1 MARYYNC
8 GSVNIQ
14 AAIDSI
20 LADGGGMT
28 EKSDWDGRQYA
39 PGITHVSVYSRKT
52 DWHFSFNV
60 DENGTV
66 TEVHS
71 SVRRNPLYDYGNNR

>member
-28 EKSDWDGRQYA
+28 EKENWDGRQYA
-39 PGITHVSVYSRKT
+39 PGITHVSVYSSKSKR
-52 DWHFSFNV
+52 HFSFNV

-71 SVRRNPLYDYGNNR
+71 SVRRNPLYDYGNGR